1 MARVNIKLHYT
12 MNKAKF
18 PMQKHYYGLRAQ
30 DPKLYGT
37 HWFCKHDKPLQVRLS
52 QDPDCTP
59 APNVPE

>member
-30 DPKLYGT
+30 DPKLMVLIGFVNMITNGT
-37 HWFCKHDKPLQVRLS
+37 HTKK
-52 QDPDCTP
+52 CTR
-59 APNVPE
+59 